1 MLQVVSKKVALD
13 LINLY
18 FGHSIYIY
26 IYIICAEFQF
36 VSYVAECTQDE

>member
-26 IYIICAEFQF
+26 IICAEFQF

>member
-26 IYIICAEFQF
+26 ILFAQNFSLCL
-36 VSYVAECTQDE
+36 T